1 MDKTNIGEIV
11 MKELEI
17 KNKKYIASDELNNLA
32 EQVIKEKSIELNNTR
47 IAYLLVY
54 PNINKTIG
62 GRCTR
67 ANNLLKFYGDV
78 DYVIE
83 LSGEF
88 YDKLDDGRKRI
99 LLWHELLHVLPV
111 HDEKKGEWEFK
122 LRKHDIEDFYSIIKE
137 HGIEWHSK
145 LKTMFGSVYDLD
157 PEELDNFTL

>member
-1 MDKTNIGEIV
+1 MSNALKIRN
-11 MKELEI
+11 KEYVQSSEVEQLAKEV
-17 KNKKYIASDELNNLA
+17 IAEKNLA
-32 EQVIKEKSIELNNTR
+32 LNPARIK
-47 IAYLLVY
+47 YLLVY
-54 PNINKTIG
+54 PNINKSTG

-67 ANNLLKFYGDV
+67 ANNLLKFYGNV

-88 YDKLDDGRKRI
+88 YDKLDDDRKRI

-111 HDEKKGEWEFK
+111 HNEKKGEWEFK
-122 LRKHDIEDFYSIIKE
+122 LRKHDIEDFYSIIKQ